1 MKQLP
6 ARLRRREYNH
16 EPSPREAKL
25 LSHSPVQ
32 SVGALLA
39 QAVQRFGP
47 AIALRRRREPL
58 NWSVST
64 WTELGEQVRAA
75 AAGLLSC
82 GVKRGDSVG
91 LLSNTRV
98 EWTVLDYAV
107 MSIGAVVVPIYHSS
121 TPQQISFVL
130 RDSDACMLVLES
142 RVQLEDL
149 TPHLRDLKTLRRK
162 VVIEVM
168 DLRDDRDALLFDEL
182 IRQGRRYMR
191 DEGEDFE
198 AVLRAVQSDDLA
210 TIVYTSGTTGAQK
223 GVHLSHGNI
232 LAAIASIHEVLPV
245 GPDDTTLLFLPLS
258 HIFPRLAQ
266 FAALEYGFCI
276 AYAQRVDLLAE
287 VLAEVRP
294 TFFFAVPRIYER
306 IYHQVVSGYRELPPL
321 MRTIVRKGLEAARE
335 GEEPPRLG
343 KRLVK
348 RFQGKIAEMTLFE
361 GLRDGMGGRL
371 RFCVSGGAP
380 LNTEVAEFF
389 RLAGIE
395 ILEGYGL
402 SECVGAAT
410 INRFGDNRL
419 GTVGRPLP
427 GVRVR
432 IAADGEVLLRGDMLF
447 GGYHNQ
453 PEESALSLSAD
464 GWLHTGDVGSLDDAG
479 FLVLTD
485 RKKDIIVTS
494 GGKNVAPQRVEA
506 AMRLSPYVFD
516 AMVFGDRRPHLVA
529 LLTLSEDEIRK
540 FARSLDLPV
549 DDWGAL
555 LRDSHVRALLDAEV
569 ERCNSR
575 LSRFEWV
582 RSFRILRRPLS
593 IEGGELTPTMKVRR
607 RIIWERNR
615 PLIEAMYA
623 ERAPA

>member
-1 MKQLP
+1 
-6 ARLRRREYNH
+6 
-16 EPSPREAKL
+16 
-25 LSHSPVQ
+25 
-32 SVGALLA
+32 
-39 QAVQRFGP
+39 VQRFGP

-64 WTELGEQVRAA
+64 WTELGEQVRAV
-75 AAGLLSC
+75 AAGLLST
-82 GVKRGDSVG
+82 GVKRGDCVG

-98 EWTVLDYAV
+98 EWTVLDYAA

-121 TPQQISFVL
+121 TPQQICFAL
-130 RDSDACMLVLES
+130 HDSKACMLVVESRTQLES
-142 RVQLEDL
+142 LN
-149 TPHLRDLKTLRRK
+149 PHLSDLKALRWK
-162 VVIEVM
+162 VVFEVM
-168 DLRDDRDALLFDEL
+168 DLREDSNAMLFDEL

-191 DEGEDFE
+191 DEGPDFE
-198 AVLRAVQSDDLA
+198 AVLNAVQSDDLA

-232 LAAIASIHEVLPV
+232 LAAITAIREVLPV
-245 GPDDTTLLFLPLS
+245 GPDDTTLLCLPLS

-276 AYAQRVDLLAE
+276 AYARRVDLLAE

-294 TFFFAVPRIYER
+294 TFFFAVPRLYER
-306 IYHQVVSGYRELPPL
+306 IYHEVVAGYRDLPPL
-321 MRTIVRKGLEAARE
+321 MRTMVRKGLEAARSTDVS
-335 GEEPPRLG
+335 PRLG
-343 KRLVK
+343 RGVLKRVH
-348 RFQGKIAEMTLFE
+348 GKIAERTLFD
-361 GLRDGMGGRL
+361 GLRQGMGGRL

-395 ILEGYGL
+395 VLEGYGL

-410 INRFGDNRL
+410 INRFGDNRI

-432 IAADGEVLLRGDMLF
+432 IAADGEVLLRGDMMF

-453 PEESALSLSAD
+453 PEETDLALSED
-464 GWLHTGDVGSLDDAG
+464 GWLHTGDVGTLDEAG

-506 AMRLSPYVFD
+506 AMRMSPYVFD

-529 LLTLSEDEIRK
+529 LITLNEEEVRT
-540 FARSLDLPV
+540 FATNLDLPV

-555 LRDSHVRALLDAEV
+555 LRDSRVRGLLDAEL
-569 ERCNSR
+569 ELCNAR

-582 RSFRILRRPLS
+582 RSYRILRRPLS

>member
-1 MKQLP
+1 
-6 ARLRRREYNH
+6 
-16 EPSPREAKL
+16 
-25 LSHSPVQ
+25 
-32 SVGALLA
+32 
-39 QAVQRFGP
+39 VQRFGP

-64 WTELGEQVRAA
+64 WTELGDQVRAV
-75 AAGLLSC
+75 AAGLLSS
-82 GVKRGDSVG
+82 GVRPGDCVG

-98 EWTVLDYAV
+98 EWTVLDYAAL
-107 MSIGAVVVPIYHSS
+107 SIGAVVVPIYHSS
-121 TPQQISFVL
+121 TPQQICFAL
-130 RDSDACMLVLES
+130 HDSKACMLVVESRAQLES
-142 RVQLEDL
+142 LNS
-149 TPHLRDLKTLRRK
+149 HLSDLKDLRWK
-162 VVIEVM
+162 VVFEVM
-168 DLRDDRDALLFDEL
+168 DLREHSNAMLFDEL

-191 DEGEDFE
+191 DESVDFE
-198 AVLRAVQSDDLA
+198 TVLNNVQRDDLA

-232 LAAIASIHEVLPV
+232 LAAITAIREVLPV
-245 GPDDTTLLFLPLS
+245 GPDDTTLLCLPLS
-258 HIFPRLAQ
+258 HIFPRLGQ

-276 AYAQRVDLLAE
+276 AYARRVDLLAE
-287 VLAEVRP
+287 VLVEVRP
-294 TFFFAVPRIYER
+294 TFFFAVPRLYER
-306 IYHQVVSGYRELPPL
+306 IYHEVVSGYRDLPPL
-321 MRTIVRKGLEAARE
+321 MRTMVRKGLEAARSADA
-335 GEEPPRLG
+335 PPRLG
-343 KRLVK
+343 RGLVR
-348 RFQGKIAEMTLFE
+348 RFHGKVAERTLFD
-361 GLRDGMGGRL
+361 GLRQGMGGRL

-395 ILEGYGL
+395 VLEGYGL
-402 SECVGAAT
+402 SESVGAAT
-410 INRFGDNRL
+410 INRFGDNRI

-432 IAADGEVLLRGDMLF
+432 IAADGEVLLRGDMMF

-453 PEESALSLSAD
+453 PEETDLALSDD
-464 GWLHTGDVGSLDDAG
+464 GWLHTGDVGTLDDAG

-506 AMRLSPYVFD
+506 AMRMSPYLFD

-529 LLTLSEDEIRK
+529 LITLNEDEVRN
-540 FARSLDLPV
+540 FATSLDLPV

-555 LRDSHVRALLDAEV
+555 LRDSRVRGLLDAEL
-569 ERCNSR
+569 ERCNAR

-582 RSFRILRRPLS
+582 RSYRVLRRPLS

>member
-1 MKQLP
+1 
-6 ARLRRREYNH
+6 
-16 EPSPREAKL
+16 
-25 LSHSPVQ
+25 
-32 SVGALLA
+32 
-39 QAVQRFGP
+39 
-47 AIALRRRREPL
+47 
-58 NWSVST
+58 
-64 WTELGEQVRAA
+64 
-75 AAGLLSC
+75 
-82 GVKRGDSVG
+82 
-91 LLSNTRV
+91 
-98 EWTVLDYAV
+98 
-107 MSIGAVVVPIYHSS
+107 
-121 TPQQISFVL
+121 
-130 RDSDACMLVLES
+130 
-142 RVQLEDL
+142 
-149 TPHLRDLKTLRRK
+149 
-162 VVIEVM
+162 
-168 DLRDDRDALLFDEL
+168 
-182 IRQGRRYMR
+182 
-191 DEGEDFE
+191 
-198 AVLRAVQSDDLA
+198 
-210 TIVYTSGTTGAQK
+210 
-223 GVHLSHGNI
+223 
-232 LAAIASIHEVLPV
+232 
-245 GPDDTTLLFLPLS
+245 
-258 HIFPRLAQ
+258 
-266 FAALEYGFCI
+266 
-276 AYAQRVDLLAE
+276 
-287 VLAEVRP
+287 
-294 TFFFAVPRIYER
+294 
-306 IYHQVVSGYRELPPL
+306 

-348 RFQGKIAEMTLFE
+348 RFQGKIAERTLFE
-361 GLRDGMGGRL
+361 GLREGMGGRL

-529 LLTLSEDEIRK
+529 LLTLSEDEIRN

-555 LRDSHVRALLDAEV
+555 LRDSHVLALLDAEV

>member
-1 MKQLP
+1 M
-6 ARLRRREYNH
+6 
-16 EPSPREAKL
+16 
-25 LSHSPVQ
+25 
-32 SVGALLA
+32 
-39 QAVQRFGP
+39 QRFGP

-64 WTELGEQVRAA
+64 WTELGDQVRAV
-75 AAGLLSC
+75 AAGLLSS
-82 GVKRGDSVG
+82 GVRPGDCVG

-98 EWTVLDYAV
+98 EWTVLDYAAL
-107 MSIGAVVVPIYHSS
+107 SIGAVVVPIYHSS
-121 TPQQISFVL
+121 TPQQICFAL
-130 RDSDACMLVLES
+130 HDSKACMLVVESRAQLES
-142 RVQLEDL
+142 LNS
-149 TPHLRDLKTLRRK
+149 HLSDLKDLRWK
-162 VVIEVM
+162 VVFEVM
-168 DLRDDRDALLFDEL
+168 DLREHSNAMLFDEL

-191 DEGEDFE
+191 DESVDFE
-198 AVLRAVQSDDLA
+198 TVLNNVQRDDLA

-232 LAAIASIHEVLPV
+232 LAAITAIREVLPV
-245 GPDDTTLLFLPLS
+245 GPDDTTLLCLPLS
-258 HIFPRLAQ
+258 HIFPRLGQ

-276 AYAQRVDLLAE
+276 AYARRVDLLAE
-287 VLAEVRP
+287 VLVEVRP
-294 TFFFAVPRIYER
+294 TFFFAVPRLYER
-306 IYHQVVSGYRELPPL
+306 IYHEVVSGYRDLPPL
-321 MRTIVRKGLEAARE
+321 MRTMVRKGLEAARSADA
-335 GEEPPRLG
+335 PPRLG
-343 KRLVK
+343 RGLVR
-348 RFQGKIAEMTLFE
+348 RFHGKVAERTLFD
-361 GLRDGMGGRL
+361 GLRQGMGGRL

-395 ILEGYGL
+395 VLEGYGL
-402 SECVGAAT
+402 SESVGAAT
-410 INRFGDNRL
+410 INRFGDNRI

-432 IAADGEVLLRGDMLF
+432 IAADGEVLLRGDMMF

-453 PEESALSLSAD
+453 PEETDLALSDD
-464 GWLHTGDVGSLDDAG
+464 GWLHTGDMGTLDDAG

-506 AMRLSPYVFD
+506 AMRMSPYLFD

-529 LLTLSEDEIRK
+529 LITLNEDEVRN
-540 FARSLDLPV
+540 FATSLDLPV

-555 LRDSHVRALLDAEV
+555 LRDSRVRGLLDAEL
-569 ERCNSR
+569 ERCNAR

-582 RSFRILRRPLS
+582 RSYRVLRRPLS